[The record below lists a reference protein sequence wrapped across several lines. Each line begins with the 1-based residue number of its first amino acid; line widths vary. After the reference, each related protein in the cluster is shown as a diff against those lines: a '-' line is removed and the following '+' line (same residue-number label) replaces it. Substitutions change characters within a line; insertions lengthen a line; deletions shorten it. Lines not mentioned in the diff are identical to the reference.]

1 MTEFQ
6 NAIACLPTSVRAV
19 LEKTSSQVQRE
30 TQEIRLRVGAPI
42 TLSTGKREL
51 LVTSSGETTE
61 LWRTSLY
68 VCDQGQITDCFQSL
82 CEYSVHTHQQE
93 ICRGYIST
101 RTGCRAGLAG
111 TVVTEEGEIVS
122 MRQITS
128 ICLRV
133 ARNHEG
139 CASAVL
145 PALLDNNRIRGT
157 LLCGE
162 PSSGKTSLLRDIAN
176 QLSAGVKGRRYRVA
190 VIDERGELSY
200 GHTLKNCD
208 VLLFSP
214 KGAGIQQAVRCLAPD
229 VVIFDE
235 LGTMEE
241 TQAVTAGLN
250 AGVAVITSAHGRSM
264 QDLQRRPPVA
274 AALHTGAFERI
285 VLLKGRLQPGIPAEV
300 VSMEELVPAARSAAA
315 L

>member
-6 NAIACLPTSVRAV
+6 NAIACLPTSIRAV
-19 LEKTSSQVQRE
+19 LEKTASQVQRD
-30 TQEIRLRVGAPI
+30 TQEIRLRVGAPL
-42 TLSTGKREL
+42 TLSTGNREL

-68 VCDQGQITDCFQSL
+68 VCSQEQITDCFQSL

-93 ICRGYIST
+93 ICHGYIST

-111 TVVTEEGEIVS
+111 TVVVEDGEIVS
-122 MRQITS
+122 MRQVTS
-128 ICLRV
+128 ICLRI

-139 CASAVL
+139 CASSVL
-145 PALLDNNRIRGT
+145 PALMDNNRIRGA

-176 QLSAGVKGRRYRVA
+176 QLSAGNRGRRCRVA

-200 GHTLKNCD
+200 GNTLKNCD
-208 VLLFSP
+208 VLLYSP

-241 TQAVTAGLN
+241 TQAVIAGLN
-250 AGVAVITSAHGRSM
+250 AGVAVITSAHGRNLA
-264 QDLQRRPPVA
+264 DLQRRPPVA
-274 AALHTGAFERI
+274 AALHTGAFERV
-285 VLLKGRLQPGIPAEV
+285 VLLEGRLHPGVAAQVISMEDIPAA
-300 VSMEELVPAARSAAA
+300 PRSAAS